1 MGQRDDVFAELRAS
15 LARAEAGVGDIPAAR
30 REALDSLAAF
40 LRHGAED
47 GSVPALLFVCT
58 HNSRRS
64 VMGQAWAAAAA
75 AFYGIEGLRA
85 FSGGTE
91 VTAVFPETLAT
102 LARAGFRITPAA
114 GSDTAAGSSAGHHA
128 DAVPAADTPS
138 ETNPAYHIR
147 WSPTAGAI
155 LRSRLYADPDNP
167 ASHFAAVMTC
177 DDADANCP
185 FIPGAGHRCSLP
197 YEDPKAWDLTP
208 RQSLAYDARS
218 QQIATEMCYLFK
230 GMTERQN
237 DGKTK

>member
-1 MGQRDDVFAELRAS
+1 MGQRDEVFAELRAS
-15 LARAEAGVGDIPAAR
+15 LVCAEAGVGDIPPAR

-40 LRHGAED
+40 LRRGAGD
-47 GSVPALLFVCT
+47 AGVPALLFVCT

-75 AFYGIEGLRA
+75 VFYGIEGLRT

-91 VTAVFPETLAT
+91 VTAVFPETLAA
-102 LARAGFRITPAA
+102 LARAGFKIAPAAPDADTPAA
-114 GSDTAAGSSAGHHA
+114 
-128 DAVPAADTPS
+128 
-138 ETNPAYHIR
+138 TNPAYHIR

-155 LRSRLYADPDNP
+155 LRSRLYTDPANP
-167 ASHFAAVMTC
+167 SRHFAAVMTC

-197 YEDPKAWDLTP
+197 YQDPKTSDHTP

-218 QQIATEMCYLFK
+218 QQIATEMCYLFMRAK
-230 GMTERQN
+230 L
-237 DGKTK
+237 